1 MFASTAQS
9 ATFFFIPDASR
20 SSNKSVPQPS
30 PVSPVSPSATAPVR
44 VTWIVG

>member
-1 MFASTAQS
+1 MFASTTQS

-30 PVSPVSPSATAPVR
+30 LVSPSATAPVR
-44 VTWIVG
+44 VTWIIA